1 MQPVVVPEQVQTAS
15 EKPISFRHQWCLCWT
30 LVLTLCRHLK
40 FDPFPWQ
47 VLERNWASA
56 VSPLGYCEIEL
67 PKPWISWVEVAF
79 SMSSPQS
86 QPPCYLGLCY
96 LVRGSQQFC
105 SQRVLFA
112 FLVLPVFQKEL
123 LLCCKSVF
131 HGIAVKWSWSCCQVI
146 ICFTK
151 LCCMPRCLTIV
162 TWAQVAFVVATSR
175 HRVCAALSLQEV
187 TNLANDQEPETN
199 GDNRLLVDKITL
211 VDRIL
216 KLVNHLRPESSWRH
230 RELNLTENL
239 GYEIS
244 RDSTGLQIFRMTP
257 TTNPLKFIEI
267 LCVMHPVVSNRKVHV
282 TSSRTHETPGRSE
295 AFLINWL
302 TVALDWYAL
311 NWRLRRSGAQA
322 HPSWSPPV
330 ISCHSNLS

>member
-1 MQPVVVPEQVQTAS
+1 
-15 EKPISFRHQWCLCWT
+15 
-30 LVLTLCRHLK
+30 
-40 FDPFPWQ
+40 
-47 VLERNWASA
+47 
-56 VSPLGYCEIEL
+56 
-67 PKPWISWVEVAF
+67 
-79 SMSSPQS
+79 
-86 QPPCYLGLCY
+86 
-96 LVRGSQQFC
+96 
-105 SQRVLFA
+105 
-112 FLVLPVFQKEL
+112 
-123 LLCCKSVF
+123 
-131 HGIAVKWSWSCCQVI
+131 
-146 ICFTK
+146 
-151 LCCMPRCLTIV
+151 
-162 TWAQVAFVVATSR
+162 VATSR

-295 AFLINWL
+295 AFLIN
-302 TVALDWYAL
+302 
-311 NWRLRRSGAQA
+311 
-322 HPSWSPPV
+322 
-330 ISCHSNLS
+330 